1 MIGHYDIVLGNQSI
15 GKAEVIRE
23 GLYYRFRCK
32 CSLSGE
38 VMYQLKVVC
47 GENENSLGICVP
59 VAGGFGVNTCLPIK
73 TVGEGDFSFYA
84 FPRHTDMKGKFVPIC
99 ADEPFAYIENLQ
111 NLHLE
116 FRNGEPGVLVD

>member
-1 MIGHYDIVLGNQSI
+1 MSTVDTRDFRFLYSALEY
-15 GKAEVIRE
+15 KASSSR
-23 GLYYRFRCK
+23 
-32 CSLSGE
+32 SLHSCTAE
-38 VMYQLKVVC
+38 K
-47 GENENSLGICVP
+47 ENSLGICVP

-116 FRNGEPGVLVD
+116 FCNGEPGVLVD